1 MSYELNAKIRE
12 LSPYQPISGSYRI
25 RLDANESFLSLPR
38 ELVERAAR
46 AGVRV
51 RGLGEY
57 CLQAPPRPGTLVL
70 GFAGLPEQEA
80 PQAVAAL
87 RRAFEQ

>member
-38 ELVERAAR
+38 ELVERAA
-46 AGVRV
+46 
-51 RGLGEY
+51 LD
-57 CLQAPPRPGTLVL
+57 VL
-70 GFAGLPEQEA
+70 NNQIDRKS
-80 PQAVAAL
+80 VV
-87 RRAFEQ
+87 